1 MNEPSVL
8 IPISEY
14 EKLKTAYEEI
24 NNSYYGKVVS
34 IAKFN
39 YFTNTHEKEFDK
51 IYYCKEDIFKDFKR
65 DNESLH
71 KIIQAQSEQ
80 ISELQELKEKIA
92 NAPTFLGY
100 KYFKP

>member
-14 EKLKTAYEEI
+14 EKLKKAYEEF

-39 YFTNTHEKEFDK
+39 YYTNTHEREFDK
-51 IYYCKEDIFKDFKR
+51 IYYCKEDIFKDFDK
-65 DNESLH
+65 DNEELH
-71 KIIQAQSEQ
+71 EIIQSQSEQ
-80 ISELQELKEKIA
+80 LSELKGLKEKIEK
-92 NAPTFLGY
+92 APTFLGY
-100 KYFKP
+100 KYFKK